1 MAPATSDRADQALWS
16 LSDLDFGYGE
26 RMVLQR
32 VSLELVPGRCYGILG
47 PNGSGKTTLL
57 DLLSG
62 LLQPHAGRVTFRG
75 RPLHSWPKKQLAR
88 RQLQADVTEHHAL
101 AVAEVQ
107 TGERPQRQVGPV
119 RSRWHHGAA
128 VF

>member
-62 LLQPHAGRVTFRG
+62 LL
-75 RPLHSWPKKQLAR
+75 
-88 RQLQADVTEHHAL
+88 
-101 AVAEVQ
+101 
-107 TGERPQRQVGPV
+107 
-119 RSRWHHGAA
+119 
-128 VF
+128 